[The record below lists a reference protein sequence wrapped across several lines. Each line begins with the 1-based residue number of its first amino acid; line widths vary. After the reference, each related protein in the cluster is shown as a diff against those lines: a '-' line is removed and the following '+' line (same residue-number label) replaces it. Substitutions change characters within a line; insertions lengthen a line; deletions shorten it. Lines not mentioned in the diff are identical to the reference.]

1 MKIDEYVKD
10 CKDRIERDLA
20 SFGDP
25 GTTVEVIRSGRQL
38 GAEWTMRG
46 KKREAM
52 FFISKDRG
60 ISVKF
65 GRNQL
70 PYRQFIAGPEMADLK
85 SVARMILQVSISKS
99 RLFIGTKAK
108 LVDSESAA
116 ANQQSQSAV
125 RVLTEIL
132 NQEDAD
138 RTRVVMVTGDAGAGK
153 THVLQEFVRLQAED
167 YIHGQTEK
175 LLLYVNAQGRALSRL
190 NEALATEL
198 QDLKVN
204 LTYHSVSVLA
214 RLGILI
220 PVIDGFDELLG
231 VSGYDDAFS
240 SLTGFLNEL
249 EGEGQMIAS
258 ARSVYYTDEFLSR
271 MKRMNVADGNRDLKY
286 DSVQV
291 QMLKWDDENRNQYL
305 DELETAKS
313 LSDAAAENLR
323 KRVRKILDNQNP
335 SSDLASKPL
344 FFTQIVGLLATN
356 PEFYGGDDLLR
367 SVVKEYLSREQKEK
381 LLDRQSEE
389 LVTEDQ
395 FEHLMR
401 ELAEEMW
408 NQETRELDSRSVR
421 EIAEYVVEDQGL
433 PEAAKQV
440 VIERM
445 PTLAFLT
452 RSDNPASHSGIS
464 FEHELFFFYFLAR
477 SIVSKLD
484 SKENDVRII
493 LSRSAL
499 PEDVAE
505 RVAMELDA
513 LRKIDT
519 GEKLQGF
526 VDCLSNAGVMEWRR
540 TTQVRENAG
549 LLILALLRAYAQCNG
564 EVNGCMIRSVIFP
577 GSHLKGIH
585 LNRCSLVDVTFQYT
599 DLSSANFENCRAQN
613 VLFLE
618 PYVAL
623 RSTRLDLQGLDISMV
638 HGVRVRNQ
646 DSTETSY
653 DPTFIAETL
662 EKCGVAVP
670 TDLQPL
676 RRDVPDEYIKLLE
689 RLMRAYR
696 RTNSVCIADQNL
708 AGLFRNPR
716 WRMLE
721 KLLDRH
727 GVIEKKP
734 PRSTSGSSKK
744 FLRFQFLE
752 EQIMSG
758 LNKRTDVDSRIQ
770 AFWQDLESETAA
782 KDDSG

>member
-1 MKIDEYVKD
+1 MKINELVEYY
-10 CKDRIERDLA
+10 KDRIERDLA

-25 GTTVEVIRSGRQL
+25 GAIVNLTRSGRRGL
-38 GAEWTMRG
+38 NAEWTMRG
-46 KKREAM
+46 KIKEAM
-52 FFISKDRG
+52 FSVSMDQG
-60 ISVKF
+60 ISVNSDHQKM
-65 GRNQL
+65 
-70 PYRQFIAGPEMADLK
+70 PYGQFIAGPEMADLQT
-85 SVARMILQVSISKS
+85 VAKMILQSSKS
-99 RLFIGTKAK
+99 RTELFIETKAK
-108 LVDSESAA
+108 HADSEGMAT
-116 ANQQSQSAV
+116 NQQPQSAI
-125 RVLTEIL
+125 RILTKLLDKGE
-132 NQEDAD
+132 ASG
-138 RTRVVMVTGDAGAGK
+138 TRVVMVTGDAGAGK
-153 THVLQEFVRLQAED
+153 TRVLQEFVRLHSQN
-167 YIHGQTEK
+167 YIHGKTDK

-198 QDLKVN
+198 QDLKVK

-214 RLGILI
+214 RLGILV

-271 MKRMNVADGNRDLKY
+271 MNRMNMADGNQGLEY
-286 DSVQV
+286 DPVQV
-291 QMLKWDDENRNQYL
+291 QMLKWEAEDRDRYL
-305 DELETAKS
+305 DKLKIEKS
-313 LSDAAAENLR
+313 LSDAATENLR
-323 KRVRKILDNQNP
+323 KRVRKIQSGDLD
-335 SSDLASKPL
+335 SKPL
-344 FFTQIVGLLATN
+344 FFTQIVELLEGN
-356 PEFYGGDDLLR
+356 PRFCGGDDLLQ

-389 LVTEDQ
+389 LVTQDQ

-421 EIAEYVVEDQGL
+421 EIAEYVVEDQEL

-440 VIERM
+440 VVERM

-452 RSDNPASHSGIS
+452 RSDDPASHSGIS

-477 SIVSKLD
+477 SIVSKLE

-505 RVAMELDA
+505 RVARELGA
-513 LRKIDT
+513 MQKIGT
-519 GEKLQGF
+519 GEQLQGF
-526 VDCLSNAGVMEWRR
+526 IDCLSNAGVMEWRR

-549 LLILALLRAYAQCNG
+549 LLILALLREHARING
-564 EVNGCMIRSVIFP
+564 EVNGCTIRSVVFP
-577 GSHLKGIH
+577 GSHLGSIRLKK
-585 LNRCSLVDVTFQYT
+585 CSLIDVTVQYT
-599 DLSSANFENCRAQN
+599 DLSSAVFENCKVQS

-618 PYVAL
+618 PYLAPGC
-623 RSTRLDLQGLDISMV
+623 TRLELHGLDISKV

-676 RRDVPDEYIKLLE
+676 RRDVSTEYIELLE

-696 RTNSVCIADQNL
+696 RANPVCMDDQNL
-708 AGLFRNPR
+708 AGLFRNPK
-716 WRMLE
+716 WGTLE
-721 KLLDRH
+721 RLLDEH
-727 GVIEKKP
+727 GIIEKKH
-734 PRSTSGSSKK
+734 RQTSGSSKE
-744 FLRFQFLE
+744 FLRRRFSE

-770 AFWQDLESETAA
+770 AFWQDLESKA
-782 KDDSG
+782 K